1 MDEQIQAVDVKKFYD
16 PEKAKAPGLKEVPKP
31 YLTAPKVTPKK
42 SFGQKILGAMDAQIG
57 NTGVSVSDAL
67 GAVDSVAS
75 SILGEKSEY
84 SGLAGETAR
93 NADELYDVAT
103 NAVGAIP
110 VFGNAAKGLMMANKL
125 VNKVAN
131 KLGAGTDGMTAKD
144 SILGSPFFTPLGII
158 NGAFGSRAH
167 DYASNSWLLGQT
179 NGGFNGLTT
188 ADSFAKERAGKKFGL
203 ASQHEKGV
211 SNIGI
216 DYAAAMQSGTWNIV
230 DTNQLNE
237 LSAQAS
243 TPFIT
248 MANQIDLSGGVKST
262 LSTKNGGTLQFAN
275 RVISA
280 SKFSNGGAFGKI
292 LDSKITANNRQMAL
306 YVLNFLKNFKFSDG
320 TRLSNNQIAG
330 IMGNATTESAFNA
343 NVRSKS
349 GTFHGLWQNG
359 KQIQKYMQKTYDNIN
374 HNGQMQ
380 FLKDWLNSFE
390 YSMDGLAY
398 GKYTGKGYRAGN
410 HATAEDSADTFRKY
424 YERTEGKAEERRKY
438 AKEWLTYLQNT
449 PSNFADTEQV
459 KQPVNTQPVA
469 QPVTQPI
476 IQTQNDDLISLNE
489 PTNYEFNTD
498 FNFDKLY
505 NDVFQNVQYAKSGGK
520 FNVIP
525 EGALHKNK
533 HHLAD
538 MDEKFEEVTD
548 KGIPV
553 ITEAADGSV
562 LQHAEVEKEEIIFRL
577 DVTKK
582 LEELKKENTD
592 EAAIE
597 AGKLLVKEI
606 LHNTID
612 NANILN
618 NE

>member
-1 MDEQIQAVDVKKFYD
+1 MDEQIQAVDVSKYYD
-16 PEKAKAPGLKEVPKP
+16 STKAKAPGLNVPKL

-42 SFGQKILGAMDAQIG
+42 SFGQKILGAMDTQIG

-75 SILGEKSEY
+75 NILGEKSEY

-93 NADELYDVAT
+93 KGDAIYDAAT
-103 NAVGAIP
+103 NVVGAIP
-110 VFGNAAKGLMMANKL
+110 GFGKAASVIMKGVKI
-125 VNKVAN
+125 VNNVAN
-131 KLGAGTDGMTAKD
+131 KLGAGTDGMTNTD
-144 SILGSPFFTPLGII
+144 SVLSNPALMPLGII
-158 NGAFGSRAH
+158 NGALGSRAH
-167 DYASNSWLLGQT
+167 DYASNAQLLGQT
-179 NGGFNGLTT
+179 NGGFNGMAA
-188 ADSFAKERAGKKFGL
+188 ADSFAKARARKKYGL
-203 ASQHEKGV
+203 LSQHQKGV
-211 SNIGI
+211 ADTGI
-216 DYAAAMQSGTWNIV
+216 DYAATMQSGTWDMV

-262 LSTKNGGTLQFAN
+262 LSAQNGGTLQFAN

-280 SKFSNGGAFGKI
+280 SKFSNGGTFGKV

-359 KQIQKYMQKTYDNIN
+359 KQIQRYMQKTYDNIN
-374 HNGQMQ
+374 HNGQIQ

-438 AKEWLTYLQNT
+438 AKEWLTYLQGT
-449 PSNFADTEQV
+449 HSNFADTEPV

-469 QPVTQPI
+469 QPVTQPV

-538 MDEKFEEVTD
+538 VDEKFEEVTD